1 MEINCQDFL
10 NQEKSVFNVLRTEE
24 RDIVA
29 RGYQSKLVKKGEIIF
44 HEGEHPI
51 GLICLSKGKVKVYKE
66 GIGGRDQIIRMAK
79 PVGFIGY
86 RALFAEESHK
96 ATAVAI
102 EDSIICIIEKETLF
116 EVMQKN
122 SALTMNIIKA
132 FATELGFTI
141 NRIVS
146 LTQKHVRGRLA
157 ESLLFLMDTY
167 GLEADGSTLKI
178 YLRRDELA
186 SLSGM
191 TASNAIRTLSNFSN
205 ENIIALNGKSIKIL
219 DIAQLKVISERG

>member
-1 MEINCQDFL
+1 MEIQCHDFL
-10 NQEKSVFNVLRTEE
+10 DMEKSVFNVLRTDE
-24 RDIVA
+24 REIIE
-29 RGYQSKLVKKGEIIF
+29 RNYLCKLVKRGEVIF
-44 HEGEHPI
+44 REGEHPV
-51 GLICLSKGKVKVYKE
+51 GLICLSNGKVKVYKE

-86 RALFAEESHK
+86 RALFAEERHK

-157 ESLLFLMDTY
+157 ESLLFLADTY
-167 GLEADGSTLKI
+167 GYESDGRTLKI
-178 YLRRDELA
+178 YLRREELA

-191 TASNAIRTLSNFSN
+191 TTSNAIRTLSNFSD
-205 ENIIALNGKSIKIL
+205 ENIIALKGKNIKIL
-219 DIAQLKVISERG
+219 DESGLKNISERG

>member
-1 MEINCQDFL
+1 MEIHCHDFL
-10 NQEKSVFNVLRTEE
+10 DQEKSVFNVLRTDE
-24 RDIVA
+24 REIIE
-29 RGYQSKLVKKGEIIF
+29 RNYQCKLVKRGEVIF
-44 HEGEHPI
+44 REGEHPV
-51 GLICLSKGKVKVYKE
+51 GLICLSNGKVKVYKE
-66 GIGGRDQIIRMAK
+66 GIGGRDQIIRMAR

-86 RALFAEESHK
+86 RALFAEERHK

-102 EDSIICIIEKETLF
+102 EDSSICIIEKETLF
-116 EVMQKN
+116 KVMQKN

-157 ESLLFLMDTY
+157 ESLLFLADTY
-167 GLEADGSTLKI
+167 GYESDGSTLRI
-178 YLRRDELA
+178 YLRREELA

-191 TASNAIRTLSNFSN
+191 TTSNAIRTLSNFSD
-205 ENIIALNGKSIKIL
+205 ENIIALTGKNIKIL
-219 DIAQLKVISERG
+219 DASGLKNISERG

>member
-1 MEINCQDFL
+1 MKIHCRDFL
-10 NQEKSVFNVLRTEE
+10 DEEKSVFNVLSAEE
-24 RDIVA
+24 REIIERD
-29 RGYQSKLVKKGEIIF
+29 YQCKLVKRGEVIF
-44 HEGEHPI
+44 SEGEYPV
-51 GLICLSKGKVKVYKE
+51 GLICLSNGKVKVYKE

-86 RALFAEESHK
+86 RALFAEERHK

-102 EDSIICIIEKETLF
+102 EDSTICIIEKETLF
-116 EVMQKN
+116 TVMKN
-122 SALTMNIIKA
+122 NNALTMNIIKA

-167 GLEADGSTLKI
+167 GFETDGKTLKI
-178 YLRRDELA
+178 YLRREELA

-191 TASNAIRTLSNFSN
+191 TTSNAIRTLSNFSV
-205 ENIIALNGKSIKIL
+205 ESIIALNGKSIKIL
-219 DIAQLKVISERG
+219 DVNKLKFISERG